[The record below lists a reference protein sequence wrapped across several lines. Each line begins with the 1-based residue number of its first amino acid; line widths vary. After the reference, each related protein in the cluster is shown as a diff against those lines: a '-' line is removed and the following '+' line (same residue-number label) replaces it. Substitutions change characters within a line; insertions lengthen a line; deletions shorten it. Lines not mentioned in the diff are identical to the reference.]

1 MMMKK
6 IFAFILIAAGL
17 ASAYTVT
24 PSGTSGYGYF
34 TVNGQTTSTNA
45 FYEVSGLVT
54 LGFVSTNGAYQAI
67 GVSVN
72 GQPNRGLQPWGI
84 NVDGN
89 ATVSPIIGRVPPKP
103 FLVPSGV
110 YSISVTASSNE
121 WAKVVFGA
129 PNQVNFV
136 NDGSSYLYPATVD
149 AVLLQAVGGDIEIGT
164 STNDT
169 VTVSTLGDPAEIPT
183 SRITVGDGSG
193 VTINTQITELYLKGS
208 GKATI
213 TGVKQ

>member
-1 MMMKK
+1 MKK
-6 IFAFILIAAGL
+6 IFAFLLIAAGL

-24 PSGTSGYGYF
+24 PSATGGYF

-45 FYEVSGLVT
+45 FYEVSGMVYLNY
-54 LGFVSTNGAYQAI
+54 VSTNAAYQAI
-67 GVSVN
+67 GVIVN
-72 GQPNRGLQPWGI
+72 GQPNRDLPPWYI

-89 ATVSPIIGRVPPKP
+89 ITVSPIIARVPPKP
-103 FLVPSGV
+103 FIIPSGV
-110 YSISVTASSNE
+110 YSISVTASES
-121 WAKVVFGA
+121 WQKVVFGA

-169 VTVSTLGDPAEIPT
+169 VTVSTLGDPATIPS
-183 SRITVGDGSG
+183 SRISLGEDQG
-193 VTINTQITELYLKGS
+193 VTINTQITELFIKGS
-208 GKATI
+208 GKAVI